1 MAPQLSIFFVLSLL
15 LGISSVIDD
24 NDGLDKWGKLDPTF
38 SPCSS
43 GQRQSPINI
52 QRNLTVHNKLLKPL
66 TRNYKHVN
74 AMLVNKGYSVG
85 KIDEYLECWCISRN
99 ILEIYGLMAK
109 TTPSSNS
116 TGLLSIALMDR

>member
-1 MAPQLSIFFVLSLL
+1 MAPQHSIFFVLSLL
-15 LGISSVIDD
+15 LGISSAIDVIKEMEFCYSD

-66 TRNYKHVN
+66 TRNYKHVHFE
-74 AMLVNKGYSVG
+74 
-85 KIDEYLECWCISRN
+85 EYH
-99 ILEIYGLMAK
+99 
-109 TTPSSNS
+109 
-116 TGLLSIALMDR
+116 